1 MSGRRIDY
9 FDDPDAPRASRIV
22 PGVSVAVV
30 NDAGQL
36 LMIRRTDNDQWAIPG
51 GAQEVGETPL
61 EAARREV
68 HEETGIACEITGLMG
83 IFSNP
88 RNVVEFTGD
97 GETRQEFS
105 ILFLGRPLGGEVAT
119 SPESREVVWQDR
131 KNLAELP
138 ITPAQR
144 RRVRHFLDFD
154 GTPYLE

>member
-9 FDDPDAPRASRIV
+9 FDDPDAPSPTRIV

-36 LMIRRTDNDQWAIPG
+36 LMIRRSDNDKWAIPG

-68 HEETGIACEITGLMG
+68 CEETGIICEITGLIG
-83 IFSNP
+83 VFSNP
-88 RNVVEFTGD
+88 RNVVEFTSN

-105 ILFLGRPLGGEVAT
+105 ILFSGRPVSG
-119 SPESREVVWQDR
+119 SPENSAESSEVRWHDR
-131 KNLAELP
+131 DEILELP
-138 ITPAQR
+138 MTPAQR
-144 RRVRHFLDFD
+144 RRIREFLSFN
-154 GTPYLE
+154 GLPYLE

>member
-9 FDDPDAPRASRIV
+9 FDDPNAPRPTRIV

-30 NDAGQL
+30 NDTGQL
-36 LMIRRTDNDQWAIPG
+36 LMIRRSDNDQWAIPG

-68 HEETGIACEITGLMG
+68 REETGIYCEITGLVG

-88 RNVVEFTGD
+88 HNVVEFTSN

-105 ILFLGRPLGGEVAT
+105 ILFTGHPTSGDPAT
-119 SPESREVVWQDR
+119 SAESSEVQWHSRDDV
-131 KNLAELP
+131 LALP
-138 ITPAQR
+138 MTPAQR
-144 RRVRHFLDFD
+144 RRIRYFLDFD